1 MQSWFCCECSLVTN
15 TTTTMM
21 KGKKNFND
29 GGEGLLWAM
38 FSHDNGACD
47 D

>member
-1 MQSWFCCECSLVTN
+1 MTN

-29 GGEGLLWAM
+29 GGEGLLRTM
-38 FSHDNGACD
+38 FSCENDACD
-47 D
+47 DRTVSF